1 MNYSSA
7 IREKFIRQLWHR
19 KDTYKKVLFIVDIII
34 ASDEGDDY
42 VLPLNT
48 TAEYLVSENPTTGDL
63 RFITVRIIDDDN
75 YEGDHTFMMMIKTS
89 SPAVTM
95 VGGSATIIIQDDN
108 GRCIIIYTTSL
119 IGTDMLFCS
128 RCKCGLTLR
137 FCCL

>member
-7 IREKFIRQLWHR
+7 IREKFIRHR
-19 KDTYKKVLFIVDIII
+19 KDTYKKVLFIII

-42 VLPLNT
+42 ILPLNT

-75 YEGDHTFMMMIKTS
+75 YEGEHTFMMMITVS
-89 SPAVTM
+89 SPAATIVR
-95 VGGSATIIIQDDN
+95 GSTTIIIQDDN

-119 IGTDMLFCS
+119 IGTDVLFCS
-128 RCKCGLTLR
+128 RCKCGFKSR